1 MSADAPEMDT
11 FAAAYLKKSGTT
23 TGRKFYEALSSKFP
37 NLTEDEFA
45 DILRRLA
52 AHDQIDLYDERPV
65 SFRAFLTAWERNLWY
80 YVSVIV
86 CFSAALTAYA
96 VPPNSPFLLLRWVL
110 GLLFVIFL
118 PGYATVQALLPT
130 AQPSG
135 LERFALSIGVSLVL
149 DMLAG
154 LALNYTPWGIR
165 LVPILLLLSTLTI
178 CFATLALARQFRETR
193 RRSAGIIAP

>member
-1 MSADAPEMDT
+1 MSADAPELDT
-11 FAAAYLKKSGTT
+11 FAAAYLKKSGTI
-23 TGRKFYEALSSKFP
+23 TGRQLYEVLRPKFP
-37 NLTEDEFA
+37 SLTEDEFA
-45 DILRRLA
+45 DLLQRLA
-52 AHDQIDLYDERPV
+52 ARDQINVYDERPV
-65 SFRAFLTAWERNLWY
+65 SFRVFLGAWERNLWFY
-80 YVSVIV
+80 LLIIA

-96 VPPNSPFLLLRWVL
+96 IPPNSPFLVLRWVL

-118 PGYATVQALLPT
+118 PGYATVQALLPA

-178 CFATLALARQFRETR
+178 CLATLALARQFRETR
-193 RRSAGIIAP
+193 RRSVYVKAS